1 MNAKTKSKLKSIRFK
16 LFAYFCLFSMLI
28 LLLVYGLQ
36 ALFLNYYFAQMKVSE
51 TTKIAQQIVKTFE
64 RDHQDLTRLAKT
76 MDVLATTND
85 DIYMRVETL
94 AGKTVIA
101 PYGDSFFVPKYSID
115 ISKVRDML
123 SSGTNK
129 YVSTVST
136 SLDKASDDDK
146 ILVYACFLED
156 DLVSPEVADAFG
168 ASNLE
173 CWNSSSYVLYILT
186 PLHLAKTTT
195 SILSDQ
201 FIYASVIALI
211 LSSVIAIY
219 FSRRISKPLKSITR
233 SAAEMGKGN
242 YGVQFPRSD
251 YTEIN
256 ELADTLTHASRE
268 LEKTEMYQKDLIAN
282 VSHDLRT
289 PLTMIKSYAEMIRDL
304 SGDIPEK
311 RDAHLA
317 VIIDETDRLNTLV
330 NDLLNLR
337 HMQNKT
343 ITIEKNYFDIK
354 AAAESIL
361 ASYDIRCQK
370 EGYNL
375 IFNCRDS
382 ITVYGDESKIKQ
394 VIANLVGNA
403 FKFCGEDQTVIVNI
417 KRVGK
422 KMRCEVRDNGAGIA
436 PDEIDHIWERY
447 YKSSSNLVRPVEGS
461 GLGLSIVKEILIL
474 HKAQYGVTSKVGK
487 GTTFWFEM
495 DAIKSKNALMT
506 RS

>member
-1 MNAKTKSKLKSIRFK
+1 
-16 LFAYFCLFSMLI
+16 
-28 LLLVYGLQ
+28 
-36 ALFLNYYFAQMKVSE
+36 
-51 TTKIAQQIVKTFE
+51 
-64 RDHQDLTRLAKT
+64 
-76 MDVLATTND
+76 
-85 DIYMRVETL
+85 
-94 AGKTVIA
+94 
-101 PYGDSFFVPKYSID
+101 
-115 ISKVRDML
+115 
-123 SSGTNK
+123 
-129 YVSTVST
+129 
-136 SLDKASDDDK
+136 
-146 ILVYACFLED
+146 
-156 DLVSPEVADAFG
+156 
-168 ASNLE
+168 
-173 CWNSSSYVLYILT
+173 
-186 PLHLAKTTT
+186 
-195 SILSDQ
+195 
-201 FIYASVIALI
+201 
-211 LSSVIAIY
+211 
-219 FSRRISKPLKSITR
+219 
-233 SAAEMGKGN
+233 
-242 YGVQFPRSD
+242 
-251 YTEIN
+251 
-256 ELADTLTHASRE
+256 
-268 LEKTEMYQKDLIAN
+268 
-282 VSHDLRT
+282 
-289 PLTMIKSYAEMIRDL
+289 
-304 SGDIPEK
+304 
-311 RDAHLA
+311 
-317 VIIDETDRLNTLV
+317 
-330 NDLLNLR
+330 
-337 HMQNKT
+337 MQNKT